1 MVRAA
6 IVGLGWWGRMLV
18 NSVQGKSKDIQFV
31 TAQTRTRAKV
41 EDFCREKNITLVDD
55 VDAILRDPA
64 IDAVVYATPHSQHEE
79 QVERTA
85 AAGKHVFIEK
95 PFALH
100 AASAKKAIAA
110 AEKAGI
116 VLAVGFNRRFHPS
129 MVEMRKR
136 VHDGTL
142 GEIASVIGEQTAMSS
157 PFLPPDGW
165 RADPSETPAGA
176 MTGIGIHTVDTMI
189 HLFGRVTEAYCVT
202 TRRATANID
211 DTTSVTLRF
220 ANGVTGLFF
229 CSLATAGNYRLAV
242 YGSKGFAEISRPT
255 LETFRLPVCPR
266 SAAACSAEANPAPGD
281 QRAGLRHGRG
291 RAQRVCGVDSRQDA
305 VSGAARR
312 GAARRRGVRG
322 NREVGRERQAGRGRV
337 VTILCQRSK
346 PNPSS

>member
-255 LETFRLPVCPR
+255 LETFRFQSAPDQPPHIPQKPIPPQEINAPGFDMVAAELNALAASIRDKTPYPVPLDEVLHGVEVFEAIVK
-266 SAAACSAEANPAPGD
+266 SAASGKP
-281 QRAGLRHGRG
+281 
-291 RAQRVCGVDSRQDA
+291 VA
-305 VSGAARR
+305 VG
-312 GAARRRGVRG
+312 
-322 NREVGRERQAGRGRV
+322 
-337 VTILCQRSK
+337 
-346 PNPSS
+346 